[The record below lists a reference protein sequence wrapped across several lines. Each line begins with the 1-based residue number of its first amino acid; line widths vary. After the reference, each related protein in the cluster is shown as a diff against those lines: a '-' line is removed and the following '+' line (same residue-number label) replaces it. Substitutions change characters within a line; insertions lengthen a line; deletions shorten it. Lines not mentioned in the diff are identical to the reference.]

1 VNPSDSAVVC
11 SPSAAE
17 ETLRPVA
24 NVAPATSSGFVSR
37 VGRGFGALSLGAV
50 VNILW
55 ELSVVPVALYVWGRF
70 RFGEWV
76 LLAGLVQ
83 FLKITDL
90 GVQTYVVNKLCAS
103 FAMGNQDEFR
113 RVFHS
118 ALRVQIPLAI
128 LVLGGVAGTLRLFPL
143 GRLIGLHTIAGRS
156 FFLVA
161 LLLSTE
167 LLLGVPMG
175 VVAGVY
181 RATGNLA
188 RAAFLG
194 AAQQF
199 VLLVTTVGLIAA
211 NSSFVA
217 VATAQVICAIGMSAW
232 IIHDLNQRYPWLGI
246 WPTVGSFR
254 QGWGMVGP
262 GMFFL
267 LIPLA
272 DFVGTQLTLVI
283 TQRSLGA
290 AEVSRLATHRTVVNF
305 GIMLSALVTTA
316 VWPELSALNA
326 IGNKSG
332 LVRVHRTLAKLNLWM
347 VGGLMLCLLPLIHLL
362 YPLWTARRLSLDSW
376 TLTFM
381 LARLLLWTI
390 WSASATVL
398 LASNKHYR
406 PSFALLIEALLTGG
420 LALYLIPIL
429 GIRGAALSAL
439 VADVCVCAWFIP
451 RLAIRE
457 LGEDL
462 TIFARQSLQALMAI
476 VIPALA
482 CALSWHFF
490 GSIVVRYALAFP
502 LCLGV
507 AVFFIFIQLDHDE
520 REILERVLFR
530 IRAAF
535 QV

>member
-1 VNPSDSAVVC
+1 VTPSDAAVDC
-11 SPSAAE
+11 SPLAAK
-17 ETLRPVA
+17 ETLRPGA
-24 NVAPATSSGFVSR
+24 NVAPATSSSFVSR

-70 RFGEWV
+70 RFGEWI

-103 FAMGNQDEFR
+103 FANGNQDEFR
-113 RVFHS
+113 GVFHS

-128 LVLGGVAGTLRLFPL
+128 FVLVTVAGSLCLFPVD
-143 GRLIGLHTIAGRS
+143 RLIGLHTIASGS

-161 LLLSTE
+161 MLLSTE

-199 VLLVTTVGLIAA
+199 VLLIVTVGLICA

-217 VATAQVICAIGMSAW
+217 VAAAQVICAIGMSGW

-246 WPTVGSFR
+246 WPSVGSWR
-254 QGWGMVGP
+254 QGWRMVGP
-262 GMFFL
+262 GVFFL
-267 LIPLA
+267 LIPLS
-272 DFVGTQLTLVI
+272 DFVGTQLTLLI

-290 AEVSRLATHRTVVNF
+290 AEVSRLSTHRTIVNF

-316 VWPELSALNA
+316 VWPELSVLNA
-326 IGNKSG
+326 VGDRAG

-347 VGGLMLCLLPLIHLL
+347 VGGLMLCLLPLIYLV
-362 YPLWTARRLSLDSW
+362 YPVWTARRLALDSW
-376 TLTFM
+376 TLTLM

-390 WSASATVL
+390 WSASSTVL

-406 PSFALLIEALLTGG
+406 PSFALFVEALLTGALG
-420 LALYLIPIL
+420 LYLIPAL

-439 VADVCVCAWFIP
+439 IADVCVCAWVIP

-462 TIFARQSLQALMAI
+462 SIFARQSLQALMAI
-476 VIPALA
+476 VVPALA
-482 CALSWHFF
+482 CGMSWHFF
-490 GSIVVRYALAFP
+490 GSIVIRYALAFP
-502 LCLGV
+502 LSLSV
-507 AVFFIFIQLDHDE
+507 AVFSIFIQLDNDE
-520 REILERVLFR
+520 RKILERLLFR

-535 QV
+535 ER

>member
-1 VNPSDSAVVC
+1 MNPPDSAAVC
-11 SPSAAE
+11 APSSAD
-17 ETLRPVA
+17 ETRRPVA
-24 NVAPATSSGFVSR
+24 NIPPATSGGFVSR

-70 RFGEWV
+70 RFGEWI

-83 FLKITDL
+83 FLKIADL

-103 FAMGNQDEFR
+103 FARGHQDEFR
-113 RVFHS
+113 RLFHS
-118 ALRVQIPLAI
+118 ALRVQIPLVI
-128 LVLGGVAGTLRLFPL
+128 FVLAGIAGTLRLFPL
-143 GRLIGLHTIAGRS
+143 DRLIGLQTIAGRS
-156 FFLVA
+156 FFIVA

-199 VLLVTTVGLIAA
+199 VLLIVTVGLIGA

-217 VATAQVICAIGMSAW
+217 VATAQVICAISVSLW

-246 WPTVGSFR
+246 WPYGGSWQ
-254 QGWGMVGP
+254 QGWEMVGP
-262 GMFFL
+262 GVFFL

-272 DFVGTQLTLVI
+272 DFIGTQLTLLI

-290 AEVSRLATHRTVVNF
+290 AEVSRLSTHRTVVNF
-305 GIMLSALVTTA
+305 GIMLSTLVTTA
-316 VWPELSALNA
+316 VWPELSAFNA
-326 IGNKSG
+326 VGNKEG

-347 VGGLMLCLLPLIHLL
+347 VGGLMLCLLPLIYLL

-390 WSASATVL
+390 WSASSTVL

-406 PSFALLIEALLTGG
+406 PSVALLVEALLTGALG
-420 LALYLIPIL
+420 LYLIPAL

-439 VADVCVCAWFIP
+439 IADVCVCAWVIP

-457 LGEDL
+457 IGEDS
-462 TIFARQSLQALMAI
+462 TIFARQSL
-476 VIPALA
+476 
-482 CALSWHFF
+482 
-490 GSIVVRYALAFP
+490 RAF
-502 LCLGV
+502 LW
-507 AVFFIFIQLDHDE
+507 Q
-520 REILERVLFR
+520 
-530 IRAAF
+530 
-535 QV
+535 